1 VTVDEKKRR
10 ITEEKLD
17 FCLLK
22 AENRK
27 ASRKKE
33 RPWIMLLVLSD
44 GAV

>member
-1 VTVDEKKRR
+1 VTIDEKKRR

-27 ASRKKE
+27 QRSFRKE
-33 RPWIMLLVLSD
+33 RTTMD
-44 GAV
+44 HAVGCV